1 MGHGCEIL
9 IVDDEHIVVE
19 RLKSFIDKDGHR
31 VEAFDD
37 PAEAL
42 KRLETKDFDI
52 VISDIRMG
60 EIDGIQVMEKVFQK
74 SRRIKVIM
82 ITGYATLELA
92 RESLTKGAFD
102 FIAKP
107 FKVKEIRKAI
117 RKAAESFEQNDRQTT
132 NLTTV

>member
-1 MGHGCEIL
+1 MSIHCKIL
-9 IVDDEHIVVE
+9 VVDDEPIVGE
-19 RLKSFIDKDGHR
+19 RLKAFIEKDGHR
-31 VEAFDD
+31 VETFSD

-42 KRLETKDFDI
+42 QCLETKDFDI

-60 EIDGIQVMEKVFQK
+60 EIDGIQVMERVFEK
-74 SRRIKVIM
+74 SRNVLVIM

-107 FKVKEIRKAI
+107 FKLKEIRKTI
-117 RKAAESFEQNDRQTT
+117 QKAVDHLEQKQSLR
-132 NLTTV
+132 